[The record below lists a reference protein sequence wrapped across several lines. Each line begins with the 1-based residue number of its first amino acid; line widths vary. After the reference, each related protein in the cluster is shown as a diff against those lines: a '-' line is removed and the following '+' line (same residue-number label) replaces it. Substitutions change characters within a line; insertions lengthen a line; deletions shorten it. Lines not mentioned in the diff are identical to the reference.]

1 MTVYDASPV
10 KRKRATQDEMEVRA
24 RFLINYAEQY
34 APVSVRGLYY
44 QSEVAELPGITK
56 DESSYAKVQRQ
67 VLKLRR
73 EGRLSY
79 RYISDATRW
88 MIKPTS
94 YNGLS
99 DLQRIMAKIY
109 RRSLWAEQNVAVEI
123 WLEKDALAGVIN
135 PVTGEYDV
143 PLMVSRG
150 QASETFAY
158 NSICAYQGLGQ
169 SLHIYAL
176 YDFDQSGHAAANALE
191 EKLQRFGA
199 EMDVPVIFELLML
212 DDHWVRELNLPTRP
226 HKRKT
231 TADRNWPFDYA
242 CELDAVPPDMLRAVV
257 RAAIED
263 HMPADE
269 LAAVKRIEE
278 LERQTILDM
287 DFGTAA

>member
-88 MIKPTS
+88 MINPTS

-99 DLQRIMAKIY
+99 DLATDHGENL
-109 RRSLWAEQNVAVEI
+109 S
-123 WLEKDALAGVIN
+123 
-135 PVTGEYDV
+135 PVFMG
-143 PLMVSRG
+143 
-150 QASETFAY
+150 
-158 NSICAYQGLGQ
+158 
-169 SLHIYAL
+169 
-176 YDFDQSGHAAANALE
+176 
-191 EKLQRFGA
+191 
-199 EMDVPVIFELLML
+199 
-212 DDHWVRELNLPTRP
+212 
-226 HKRKT
+226 
-231 TADRNWPFDYA
+231 
-242 CELDAVPPDMLRAVV
+242 
-257 RAAIED
+257 
-263 HMPADE
+263 
-269 LAAVKRIEE
+269 
-278 LERQTILDM
+278 
-287 DFGTAA
+287 